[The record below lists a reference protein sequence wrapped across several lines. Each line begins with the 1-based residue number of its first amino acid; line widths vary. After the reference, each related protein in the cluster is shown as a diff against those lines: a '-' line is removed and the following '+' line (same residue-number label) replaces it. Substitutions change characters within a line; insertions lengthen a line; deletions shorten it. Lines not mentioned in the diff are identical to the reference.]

1 MENEDTKDI
10 KENEEIKEEIKEE
23 KKEENED
30 NIEENKE
37 EKKEENKQENKEEKE
52 QINEIVL
59 DEKNINEKRDN
70 DKKEIV
76 EENKE
81 EIKEQI
87 IQNDNKDNIIS
98 SINDSRKES
107 DPIQIEK
114 INISEEKQEI
124 NKNLKSIDDSKN
136 IKITRIYIDKTSELN
151 GKTLYHIK
159 GDFIPKNKEVI
170 RRYRDFDLLHI
181 RLKQN
186 WPGIFI
192 PPIPE
197 KKYFSSS
204 TNQKV
209 VEERLYQLENFLK
222 FSSELSFIFKTPEFE
237 LFLDKDITDS
247 DFFQST
253 MKKMLPYN
261 YKQISENYTKYFSEY
276 KKLKKED
283 LTDDKLTTLIGYVTG
298 FIDKIQE
305 YKNDVVAFG
314 EIPKKNIYRETR
326 IISHFTEFEKKAMV
340 NYVNND
346 ISLLYFYNKEQ
357 ETLKEK
363 KDRYDNLI
371 NHPYL
376 LLSCWIRLKE
386 LELLSMREK
395 LYEYKTLVSK
405 KISYNNKLKELKQKL
420 QDVSVGKV
428 GFFEKIF
435 KGDANKLKE
444 KYEVELKNHT
454 SETEY
459 INNIVEIL
467 SDYISVE
474 FYKYFK
480 NLSQN
485 FYHIVRNFSSTQREN
500 SILAMDL
507 WLKVKNNKED
517 DNQKINEIFK
527 EKEEMEKN
535 NDNNIEKKD
544 N

>member
-1 MENEDTKDI
+1 M
-10 KENEEIKEEIKEE
+10 
-23 KKEENED
+23 
-30 NIEENKE
+30 
-37 EKKEENKQENKEEKE
+37 
-52 QINEIVL
+52 
-59 DEKNINEKRDN
+59 
-70 DKKEIV
+70 
-76 EENKE
+76 
-81 EIKEQI
+81 
-87 IQNDNKDNIIS
+87 
-98 SINDSRKES
+98 
-107 DPIQIEK
+107 
-114 INISEEKQEI
+114 
-124 NKNLKSIDDSKN
+124 
-136 IKITRIYIDKTSELN
+136 
-151 GKTLYHIK
+151 
-159 GDFIPKNKEVI
+159 
-170 RRYRDFDLLHI
+170 
-181 RLKQN
+181 
-186 WPGIFI
+186 
-192 PPIPE
+192 
-197 KKYFSSS
+197 
-204 TNQKV
+204 
-209 VEERLYQLENFLK
+209 
-222 FSSELSFIFKTPEFE
+222 
-237 LFLDKDITDS
+237 
-247 DFFQST
+247 
-253 MKKMLPYN
+253 
-261 YKQISENYTKYFSEY
+261 
-276 KKLKKED
+276 
-283 LTDDKLTTLIGYVTG
+283 
-298 FIDKIQE
+298 
-305 YKNDVVAFG
+305 
-314 EIPKKNIYRETR
+314 
-326 IISHFTEFEKKAMV
+326 
-340 NYVNND
+340 
-346 ISLLYFYNKEQ
+346 
-357 ETLKEK
+357 
-363 KDRYDNLI
+363 
-371 NHPYL
+371 

-459 INNIVEIL
+459 VNNIVEIL